1 MKKLIN
7 AILTI
12 ILIPMITLLILS
24 FNLQTIIIDTI
35 STSIVKEEIANNI
48 DEIIT
53 DAYNINNEQIKKEI
67 KENLENSNITQEITN
82 EYLNSIIKSLESN
95 DKNPPNINNYIEKI
109 IDENEET
116 LSEHNITLNEEQKNT
131 IIAEINTTVINDT
144 YEKIIN
150 NLDTNITSQNN
161 NIIKLYN
168 ILISNTF
175 KIILTILIA
184 IDVLM
189 IAIIKKSFYKWTY
202 NLGIAGIINGI
213 GLAIIYPL
221 FSEIITNYLNKTTTY
236 NFNINNQSITTS
248 TYACITLSVILL
260 IIYFICK
267 QINKKEQNN

>member
-1 MKKLIN
+1 
-7 AILTI
+7 
-12 ILIPMITLLILS
+12 MITLLILS

-53 DAYNINNEQIKKEI
+53 DAYNINNEQINKEI

-116 LSEHNITLNEEQKNT
+116 LSKHNTTLNEEQKNT

-150 NLDTNITSQNN
+150 NLDTNITNQNN

-202 NLGIAGIINGI
+202 NLSIAARIN
-213 GLAIIYPL
+213 
-221 FSEIITNYLNKTTTY
+221 
-236 NFNINNQSITTS
+236 
-248 TYACITLSVILL
+248 
-260 IIYFICK
+260 
-267 QINKKEQNN
+267 

>member
-53 DAYNINNEQIKKEI
+53 DAYNINNEQINKEI

-150 NLDTNITSQNN
+150 NLDTNITS
-161 NIIKLYN
+161 
-168 ILISNTF
+168 
-175 KIILTILIA
+175 
-184 IDVLM
+184 
-189 IAIIKKSFYKWTY
+189 
-202 NLGIAGIINGI
+202 
-213 GLAIIYPL
+213 
-221 FSEIITNYLNKTTTY
+221 
-236 NFNINNQSITTS
+236 
-248 TYACITLSVILL
+248 
-260 IIYFICK
+260 
-267 QINKKEQNN
+267 